1 MRNRERRYTE
11 VDVGNMAVATRSCEK
26 SQVKAEGAGSVC
38 VGGGGRTWEAP
49 WGLNQGAGTLFHR
62 YWETSKGFGLKN
74 YVTDVECLLKK

>member
-38 VGGGGRTWEAP
+38 VWGGARGKLP
-49 WGLNQGAGTLFHR
+49 GA
-62 YWETSKGFGLKN
+62 
-74 YVTDVECLLKK
+74 

>member
-38 VGGGGRTWEAP
+38 VGGGAARGKLP
-49 WGLNQGAGTLFHR
+49 GA
-62 YWETSKGFGLKN
+62 
-74 YVTDVECLLKK
+74 

>member
-38 VGGGGRTWEAP
+38 VCGGAHVGSSLGPEPRSWDFVSQVL
-49 WGLNQGAGTLFHR
+49 GNQQRFWIEKLC
-62 YWETSKGFGLKN
+62 
-74 YVTDVECLLKK
+74 D